1 MEEGCLI
8 DSLAELLRVPE
19 RWMIQDDKGN
29 IHELADGIKGTP
41 VLISAKQE
49 IYRLYFG
56 KERINGDNLRML
68 DEIHTALMQFVW
80 DNFSYKIKTDCQE
93 ELELILDKYGLK
105 KVKKRAIKDKK

>member
-29 IHELADGIKGTP
+29 IHELADGVKGTP
-41 VLISAKQE
+41 VLVSAKQE

-56 KERINGDNLRML
+56 KERINGEHLRML
-68 DEIHTALMQFVW
+68 DDIHTALIQFIW
-80 DNFSYKIKTDCQE
+80 NNFSYKVKTDCQT
-93 ELELILDKYGLK
+93 ELEVILGKYGLK
-105 KVKKRAIKDKK
+105 KVRKKEKKT